1 MVWGL
6 GFGGSG
12 SGFRAFGGSR
22 VRLDNSFQGSEELF
36 SAPRGLVE
44 SLYNIG
50 ALIISIGF

>member
-1 MVWGL
+1 MVVWGL

-36 SAPRGLVE
+36 SSPG
-44 SLYNIG
+44 SG
-50 ALIISIGF
+50 